1 MYDETNLAFIRYILN
16 IGECEDYKGKKKEPL
31 FMKILSF
38 KLNGEVKFGPKVK
51 KEEAVWDVLAIQEEL
66 KILPSFPK
74 QIIDGITLGFDFVEQ
89 TRRLVEAVKNTAEVD
104 QYKLSFSEIEWLSP
118 IPRTPK
124 NILCIGK
131 NYQDHAKEMGADAA
145 PVDLVVFTKSPTS
158 IAADEQVLPIH
169 EEKTNSLDY
178 EGELAIVIGKK
189 GKDIPKKL
197 AYDYIF
203 GYTIAND
210 ITARDLQDRHKQ
222 FFLGKS
228 LESSCPIG
236 PYIVSKD
243 EITDPQNLTVVTK
256 VNGEVRQNGSTKDMV
271 FPIDELVSTL
281 SRYVTLEPG
290 DIILTGT
297 PAGVG
302 KGMNPPTFLKAGD
315 LVKVSI
321 QGIGTLSNRIE

>member
-1 MYDETNLAFIRYILN
+1 
-16 IGECEDYKGKKKEPL
+16 
-31 FMKILSF
+31 MKILSF

-66 KILPSFPK
+66 NILPSFPT
-74 QIIDGITLGFDFVEQ
+74 QIIDGIALGFDFVEQ
-89 TRRLVEAVKNTAEVD
+89 IRKLVEAANQSEQVAKF
-104 QYKLSFSEIEWLSP
+104 KHSFSDIEWLSP

-131 NYQDHAKEMGADAA
+131 NYNEHAKEMGAQEA
-145 PVDLVVFTKSPTS
+145 PQDLVVFTKSPTS
-158 IAADEQVLPIH
+158 IAADEQVLSIH
-169 EEKTNSLDY
+169 EGKTDSLDY

-189 GKDIPKKL
+189 GADIPKNL
-197 AYDYIF
+197 AFDYIF

-210 ITARDLQDRHKQ
+210 LTARDLQERHKQ

-228 LESSCPIG
+228 LEGSCPLG

-256 VNGEVRQNGSTKDMV
+256 VNGEVRQNGSTNDMV
-271 FPIDELVSTL
+271 FSIEELVSIL
-281 SRYVTLEPG
+281 SKYVTLEPG
-290 DIILTGT
+290 DVILTGT

-315 LVKVSI
+315 EVKVSI
-321 QGIGTLSNRIE
+321 QGIGTLSNRFQ

>member
-1 MYDETNLAFIRYILN
+1 
-16 IGECEDYKGKKKEPL
+16 
-31 FMKILSF
+31 MKILSF

-66 KILPSFPK
+66 KILPSFPT
-74 QIIDGITLGFDFVEQ
+74 QIIDGIALGFDFVEQ
-89 TRRLVEAVKNTAEVD
+89 IRKLVEAAKNSEQVE
-104 QYKLSFSEIEWLSP
+104 QYKYSFSDIEWLSP

-131 NYQDHAKEMGADAA
+131 NYHDHAKEMGAQEA
-145 PVDLVVFTKSPTS
+145 PQDLVVFTKSPTS

-169 EEKTNSLDY
+169 EGKTNSLDY

-189 GKDIPKKL
+189 GKEIPKNL

-210 ITARDLQDRHKQ
+210 LTARDVQDRHIQ
-222 FFLGKS
+222 YFLGKS
-228 LESSCPIG
+228 LEGTCPLG

-243 EITDPQNLTVVTK
+243 EITNPQNLSIVTK
-256 VNGEVRQNGSTKDMV
+256 VNGEVRQNGTTKDMV
-271 FPIDELVSTL
+271 FPLDELVSTL
-281 SRYVTLEPG
+281 SQYVTLEPG
-290 DIILTGT
+290 DVILTGT

-315 LVKVSI
+315 EVKVSI
-321 QGIGTLSNRIE
+321 QGIGTLANRFE